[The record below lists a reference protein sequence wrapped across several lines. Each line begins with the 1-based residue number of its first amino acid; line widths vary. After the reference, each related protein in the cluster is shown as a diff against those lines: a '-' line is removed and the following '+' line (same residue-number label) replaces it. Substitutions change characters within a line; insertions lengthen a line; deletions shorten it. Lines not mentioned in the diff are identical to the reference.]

1 MIYKDLGGTGIMI
14 PAIGL
19 GTWQIGGRE
28 DPDYSNDN
36 EAINTLETAIEMG
49 YTHID
54 TAEHYGGGHCEEL
67 IGTAIRNFSRE
78 KFFIVSKAWPNHL
91 SNIDL
96 PKSVEK
102 SMERLGVDYIDL
114 YLIHWP
120 NPEIPL
126 RETLKTLSD
135 LKKLGIIKNIGVSN
149 FEYPLLKEAVEISS
163 EPIVCDQ
170 VLYNIEDR
178 EPEPYLLPYCQKN
191 KITLTAYT
199 PLRRLTLTESIRLNL
214 EKIAIRHDV
223 SISQVMLA
231 WLINKE
237 NVVAIPKASKFQ
249 HMKDNF
255 EAADLIL
262 SQEEVQ
268 LLDSI

>member
-1 MIYKDLGGTGIMI
+1 MIYKELGGTGIMI

-28 DPDYSNDN
+28 TPDYSNDN

-67 IGTAIRNFSRE
+67 IGTAIRNFSRK
-78 KFFIVSKAWPNHL
+78 KFFIVSKAWPDNL
-91 SNIDL
+91 SSKNL
-96 PKSVEK
+96 PKSVK
-102 SMERLGVDYIDL
+102 NSLERLGVDYIDL

-126 RETLKTLSD
+126 RETFKTLSE
-135 LKKLGIIKNIGVSN
+135 LKKQGMIKNIGVSN
-149 FEYPLLKEAVEISS
+149 FEHTLLEEAVEISP
-163 EPIVCDQ
+163 EPIVCNQ

-199 PLRRLTLTESIRLNL
+199 PLRRLTLTESVRLQL
-214 EKIAIRHDV
+214 KKVATKHDV
-223 SISQVMLA
+223 SISQVMLS

-237 NVVAIPKASKFQ
+237 NVITIPKASKFQ
-249 HMKDNF
+249 HMKDNL
-255 EAADLIL
+255 EAADLVL
-262 SQEEVQ
+262 GQDELKV
-268 LLDSI
+268 LDSI